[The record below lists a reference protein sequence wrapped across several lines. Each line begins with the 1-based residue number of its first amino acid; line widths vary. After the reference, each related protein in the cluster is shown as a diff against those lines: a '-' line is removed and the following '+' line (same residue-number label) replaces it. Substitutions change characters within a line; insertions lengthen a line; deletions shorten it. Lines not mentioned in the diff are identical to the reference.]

1 MPNKSRL
8 QKWDKPI
15 INFYEKCSLLWLY
28 GYAICSR
35 TVLLNNPVEACFI
48 SLPNWFYDF
57 LEKPKKKK
65 KPTVVYLVL
74 VTTVILH
81 YFLIFRKAIE
91 ME

>member
-15 INFYEKCSLLWLY
+15 INFYEKRSLLWLC

-57 LEKPKKKK
+57 LEKP
-65 KPTVVYLVL
+65 TVVYLVL